1 MTLTDELLVE
11 LGDSGLEQIA
21 GMLGT
26 DTTMARDVVEA
37 VSSVIVGGM
46 ARSARHP
53 DGADALRAALDDHV
67 DTDPFTGDV
76 ASLTRDGHNILGHV
90 LGGQGTEQAADG
102 LARFSGVDPGL
113 IMRLLPLVAPMIM
126 SLLANRAES
135 RGMNAGAMADD
146 LDREQSGCPG
156 ELGELLQG
164 LLDAVF
170 GGGVPAQGGPYESR
184 SPTDMGTD
192 MGTGTSASAGAG
204 TGTDMGTGT
213 GTVGRRG
220 APDGHESDGHES
232 DGREEGDPHE
242 VAPGTSNPDW

>member
-1 MTLTDELLVE
+1 MTLTDELLTE

-37 VSSVIVGGM
+37 VSGVIVGGM
-46 ARSARHP
+46 ARNARHP

-90 LGGQGTEQAADG
+90 LGGQGTEDAADA
-102 LARFSGVDPGL
+102 LARFAGVDPGI

-135 RGMNAGAMADD
+135 RGMNAGALADD
-146 LDREQSGCPG
+146 LDREQPACPG

-184 SPTDMGTD
+184 PPSGASPDTGR
-192 MGTGTSASAGAG
+192 GTGTG
-204 TGTDMGTGT
+204 TGTGTGSGPDT

-220 APDGHESDGHES
+220 APDGH
-232 DGREEGDPHE
+232 EEGDPHE

>member
-1 MTLTDELLVE
+1 MTLTDELLAE

-37 VSSVIVGGM
+37 VSGVIVGGM
-46 ARSARHP
+46 ARNARHP

-76 ASLTRDGHNILGHV
+76 ASLTRDGHSILGHV

-102 LARFSGVDPGL
+102 LARFTGVDPGL

-126 SLLANRAES
+126 SLLADRAES
-135 RGMNAGAMADD
+135 RGMNAGTLADD
-146 LDREQSGCPG
+146 LDREQAARPD

-170 GGGVPAQGGPYESR
+170 GGGVPAQGGPYESH
-184 SPTDMGTD
+184 SPF
-192 MGTGTSASAGAG
+192 GTGPGIG
-204 TGTDMGTGT
+204 TGTGT

-220 APDGHESDGHES
+220 APDGHE
-232 DGREEGDPHE
+232 EGDPHE

>member
-1 MTLTDELLVE
+1 MTLTDELLTE

-37 VSSVIVGGM
+37 VSGVIIGGM
-46 ARSARHP
+46 ARNARHP

-76 ASLTRDGHNILGHV
+76 ASLTRDGHSILGHV

-102 LARFSGVDPGL
+102 LARFAGVDPAI

-126 SLLANRAES
+126 SLLANRATS
-135 RGMNAGAMADD
+135 RGMNASAMADD
-146 LDREQSGCPG
+146 LDREQPARPG
-156 ELGELLQG
+156 ELGELLQD
-164 LLDAVF
+164 LLDALF

-184 SPTDMGTD
+184 SPF
-192 MGTGTSASAGAG
+192 GTGT
-204 TGTDMGTGT
+204 TGHT
-213 GTVGRRG
+213 G
-220 APDGHESDGHES
+220 APDGTRRATSRTEPG
-232 DGREEGDPHE
+232 
-242 VAPGTSNPDW
+242 APAASRKRTRVRTRARWPLAPRTPTGE